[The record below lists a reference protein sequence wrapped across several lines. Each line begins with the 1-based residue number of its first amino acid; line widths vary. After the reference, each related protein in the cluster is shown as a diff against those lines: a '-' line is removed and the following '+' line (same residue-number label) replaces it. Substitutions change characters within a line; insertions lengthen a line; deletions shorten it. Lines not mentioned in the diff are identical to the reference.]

1 MDNIDSIIFDLDGTL
16 WNALDSTI
24 ETLKEIKKRH
34 KEITKE
40 ITKDDIMSCMGLTFE
55 ETAEKYYGYLSK
67 NEREKYTKEA
77 IEENSLYLKKHGA
90 KLYKGLQE
98 VIKTLSQN
106 YSLYIVSNC
115 IESYL
120 DAFFATSNLKEY
132 FKDYETNGRTG
143 LSKGENIK
151 LLVKRNKL
159 KRAIYVGDT
168 KKDQEAAIEANIP
181 FIFASY
187 GFGNVTTYDYK
198 IESLSDLLKM

>member
-1 MDNIDSIIFDLDGTL
+1 MKKLRKVLRLFKKKWKRKIYKRSNWRKFSI
-16 WNALDSTI
+16 
-24 ETLKEIKKRH
+24 
-34 KEITKE
+34 
-40 ITKDDIMSCMGLTFE
+40 
-55 ETAEKYYGYLSK
+55 
-67 NEREKYTKEA
+67 
-77 IEENSLYLKKHGA
+77 LKKHGA

-132 FKDYETNGRTG
+132 FKDYETKGRTG

-187 GFGNVTTYDYK
+187 GFGNVTAYDYK

>member
-24 ETLKEIKKRH
+24 ETLKEIKSRH

-40 ITKDDIMSCMGLTFE
+40 TTIDDIKGCMGLTFE
-55 ETAEKYYGYLSK
+55 DTAKKYYGYLDK
-67 NEREKYTKEA
+67 LEREKYTQEA
-77 IEENSLYLKKHGA
+77 IEENSLYLKKYGA
-90 KLYKGLQE
+90 KLYDGLEE
-98 VIKTLSQN
+98 VIKTLSKR

-120 DAFFATSNLKEY
+120 DAFFVTSKLKKY

-151 LLVKRNKL
+151 LLIKRNNL
-159 KRAIYVGDT
+159 KHAIYVGDT
-168 KKDQEAAIEANIP
+168 KKDQEAASKANIP

-187 GFGNVTTYDYK
+187 GFGQVTTYDYK
-198 IESLSDLLKM
+198 LESLTDLLKM